1 VTLELLHWHDLKEQ
15 SLPKKEAMMIATST
29 RATDQPAVIRRAQ
42 AADVDTCGLIC
53 YDAFTALNKHH
64 NFPPDFPSLDAAK
77 HVISM
82 MFSHPGFHCVV
93 AEQDGRIVGSNCMDE
108 RSAIAGIGPITIDPS
123 VQNGGLGRQLM
134 MAVMDRAAEQR
145 FPGVRLVQA
154 AFHNRS
160 MCLYAKLG
168 FEIREPLVVMQGRP
182 IHQVPDGYSIRS
194 AVADDL
200 EAYNALCR
208 RVHGHDRSG
217 EMSDA
222 IAQGV
227 ARVVERDGRITACAS
242 IVGFFGHAVAENT
255 SDLQALL
262 GGVDEF
268 VGPGLLLP
276 TRNTGLFRWCL
287 NHGLHVVEP
296 MTLMTIG
303 LYNEPTGAFL
313 PSILY

>member
-1 VTLELLHWHDLKEQ
+1 MV
-15 SLPKKEAMMIATST
+15 MATP
-29 RATDQPAVIRRAQ
+29 AQANDQPAIIRRAQ
-42 AADVDTCGLIC
+42 SRDIDSCGLIC
-53 YDAFTALNKHH
+53 YDAFTTLNKHH
-64 NFPPDFPSLDAAK
+64 NFPPDFPSPDAAK
-77 HVISM
+77 QVISM
-82 MFSHPGFHCVV
+82 MFSHPGFFCVV
-93 AEQDGRIVGSNCMDE
+93 AEQDGKIVGSNCMDE
-108 RSAIAGIGPITIDPS
+108 RSAIAGIGPITIAPS
-123 VQNGGLGRQLM
+123 AQNGGVGRQLM
-134 MAVMDRAAEQR
+134 MAVIDRAAERR

-160 MCLYAKLG
+160 MSLYAKLG
-168 FEIREPLVVMQGRP
+168 FNIREPLVVMQGPP
-182 IHQVPDGYSIRS
+182 IDLIPHGYSIRS
-194 AVADDL
+194 AEADDL
-200 EAYNALCR
+200 EACNALCR

-227 ARVVERDGRITACAS
+227 GRVVERDGRITACAS